1 MTKKTCQRRTE
12 AFFTALAETG
22 NQTISAERA
31 RVSRS
36 WVTLHRATDP
46 AFKARMAVCIAEARA
61 RLSSAQD
68 VKPYRK
74 WANIDGE
81 RLVVRGSGGRGAGRR
96 VQVSRARLKQWTAA
110 EEARFLAVLSATC
123 NVRLACQEV
132 GLSIASVYGHR
143 NRWAEFAKRWDD
155 ALEMG
160 YATLQSAMLERA
172 TLSLDPYAF
181 DYLED
186 WQPALPIAPM
196 TPEQCL
202 ALLHMNKN
210 SAFRVW
216 ARRNGQRGWGPN
228 PKAEMSGE
236 ELTEAILKKLR
247 VLAKR
252 RGIDVA

>member
-1 MTKKTCQRRTE
+1 MSAKTSKARTE
-12 AFFTALAETG
+12 AFFTALSETG
-22 NQTISAERA
+22 NQTIAAERA

-36 WVTLHRATDP
+36 WVSLHRAADP
-46 AFKARMAVCIAEARA
+46 AFKARMATCIAEARV

-68 VKPYRK
+68 VKPDRK

-110 EEARFLAVLSATC
+110 EEARFLAMLSATC
-123 NVRLACQEV
+123 NVRLACEEV
-132 GLSIASVYGHR
+132 GLSIASAYGHR

-155 ALEMG
+155 ALEAG
-160 YATLQSAMLERA
+160 YATLQGAMLERA
-172 TLSLDPYAF
+172 MISLDPHGF
-181 DYLED
+181 DYLDD
-186 WQPALPIAPM
+186 WQPALPIKPM

-228 PKAEMSGE
+228 PKAEMSGG